1 MSNYDKYPRIK
12 AIDSKPC
19 DSDWP
24 AIRTRLQQACP
35 KGILVI
41 DTYPGVSDEEVIP
54 EIQKL
59 QPDCF
64 IDMKTV
70 FKDEKT
76 LNEQLQY
83 NLTADRVFG
92 VMYYG
97 VLTDL
102 IDQDKLRHVQESLPA
117 DGLTIIYGFGAS
129 LVSRGNLLVYLDM
142 ARWQIQLRYRQ
153 GMPNY
158 NCTNYNEDTLRKI
171 KRGYF
176 IEWRLADKHK
186 MTVFDKVDYFIDT
199 NTAGHP
205 KMVSGPSL
213 RANLKAVTGRPFRTV
228 PYFDPG
234 VWGGQWMK
242 KVCGL
247 DPQAQ
252 NYAWSFDGVPEENAL
267 YFDYGSA
274 CLEIPA
280 MDLVLYQPKELLGEK
295 NYARFGAEFPIRFD
309 FLDTIDGQN
318 LSLQVHPVS
327 EYIKKQFGM
336 PYTQDESYYILDA
349 KDDACV
355 YLGLKEGVSEEEMFA
370 DLTAANS
377 GGQPFDADRYINKF
391 AAHKHDHF
399 LIPAGTC
406 HCSGKDAMVLEISAT
421 PYIFTF
427 KLWDWGRLGLD
438 GRPRPVHLQHG
449 RNVIQWD
456 RTTAWVKDKLV
467 NQTRTVTENEH
478 YKEEHTGLADL
489 EFIET
494 RRYWINDEVTIDN
507 ANSFNIANLVE
518 GASALIRNP
527 EKAFADFEV
536 HYAETFII
544 PAAVKGYQV
553 INTGKQPI
561 GLIRAY
567 VRS

>member
-1 MSNYDKYPRIK
+1 M
-12 AIDSKPC
+12 
-19 DSDWP
+19 
-24 AIRTRLQQACP
+24 
-35 KGILVI
+35 
-41 DTYPGVSDEEVIP
+41 
-54 EIQKL
+54 
-59 QPDCF
+59 
-64 IDMKTV
+64 
-70 FKDEKT
+70 
-76 LNEQLQY
+76 
-83 NLTADRVFG
+83 
-92 VMYYG
+92 
-97 VLTDL
+97 
-102 IDQDKLRHVQESLPA
+102 
-117 DGLTIIYGFGAS
+117 
-129 LVSRGNLLVYLDM
+129 
-142 ARWQIQLRYRQ
+142 
-153 GMPNY
+153 
-158 NCTNYNEDTLRKI
+158 
-171 KRGYF
+171 
-176 IEWRLADKHK
+176 
-186 MTVFDKVDYFIDT
+186 
-199 NTAGHP
+199 
-205 KMVSGPSL
+205 
-213 RANLKAVTGRPFRTV
+213 
-228 PYFDPG
+228 
-234 VWGGQWMK
+234 
-242 KVCGL
+242 
-247 DPQAQ
+247 
-252 NYAWSFDGVPEENAL
+252 
-267 YFDYGSA
+267 
-274 CLEIPA
+274 
-280 MDLVLYQPKELLGEK
+280 GEK

-355 YLGLKEGVSEEEMFA
+355 YLGLKEGVCEEEMFA

-391 AAHKHDHF
+391 AAHRHDHF

-456 RTTAWVKDKLV
+456 RTTAWVEDNLV
-467 NQTRTVTENEH
+467 NQTRTVTKNEH
-478 YKEEHTGLADL
+478 YKEEHTGLAEL

-518 GASALIRNP
+518 GASALIRSP

-567 VRS
+567 VRG